1 MGGEGRRSASAT
13 LEPGMSE
20 PKVSPRLARTL
31 EESHDE
37 AIVELVIELEAPAPP
52 TGPATLSAG
61 DRIGALKSAFY
72 SAVQPVERGI
82 REAGGETVGHAWINQ
97 TVKARVPKAA
107 VPALSGLETVRRLD
121 LTDRIEPEE
130 EE

>member
-1 MGGEGRRSASAT
+1 
-13 LEPGMSE
+13 MSE
-20 PKVSPRLARTL
+20 PKVSPRLAQTL

-37 AIVELVIELEAPAPP
+37 AMVELVIELEPPAPP
-52 TGPATLSAG
+52 AGPATLSAG
-61 DRIGALKSAFY
+61 DRIGVLKTAFQL
-72 SAVQPVERGI
+72 AVEPVERGI
-82 REAGGETVGHAWINQ
+82 RAAGGETVGLAWINQ

-107 VPALSGLETVRRLD
+107 VPMLSGLEAVRRLD